1 MKGRSE
7 EKIWKELFSPLPMED
22 IDYGKTKREKD
33 RVTDIHLIGFVVGAI
48 FGLLFKG
55 PSISISWIGDLFL
68 RLLKMLIVPLV
79 FFSLLTGVASIS
91 DSKKLGRVGIKIIIY
106 YLATTTIAVIIGLI
120 VAGIFN
126 PAAGMKLA
134 PVAGYKPP
142 TIPQLKDVLLNLFTT
157 NPFQSLSAGDILPV
171 IVFALFLGISAVLA
185 GEKGQPLIRL
195 GESVAE
201 AMYKLTTIVMAFAPI
216 GVFSLIA
223 ATVAKQGPAVLL
235 PFINLILVCYLAYFV
250 HVALT
255 YTSIVKFLAK
265 ANPFKFFKAVSEAS
279 LMAFVTRSS
288 NATLP
293 VTMRVSEE
301 RIGLPRSIFSF
312 TLPLGAT
319 INMDGTAIYQGV
331 AALFIAAIYNVPLG
345 FPQYL
350 MIVLLATLGSIGT
363 AGVPGA
369 GLIMLAMVLQGV
381 GLPLEGLGLI
391 AGIDVILDMGRTCLN
406 VIGDVV
412 CTAAVSYSEHEFDP
426 KGVLSTI

>member
-1 MKGRSE
+1 M
-7 EKIWKELFSPLPMED
+7 EKPKEKKIALLTY
-22 IDYGKTKREKD
+22 I
-33 RVTDIHLIGFVVGAI
+33 LIGFVVGAI

-91 DSKKLGRVGIKIIIY
+91 DPKKLGRVGIKIIIY

-350 MIVLLATLGSIGT
+350 MIFLLATLGSIGT

-406 VIGDVV
+406 VTGDVV